1 MSAQDYYGN
10 SASKQSYSRPSA
22 PPPGYETAS
31 RGYAPSQSQQN
42 YYPPQ
47 QQQQY
52 HQQQP
57 QYYQQQQP
65 QYYQQHPQHPQ
76 QPIYV
81 QQQPASS
88 GNEDC
93 LAGCL
98 AGLCLCCTL
107 DMLF

>member
-10 SASKQSYSRPSA
+10 SASKQSVYSRPSA

-47 QQQQY
+47 QQQQQY
-52 HQQQP
+52 QQQP

-65 QYYQQHPQHPQ
+65 QYYQQHPQ